1 MTGCDRIFQQQHRN
15 KNWRD
20 HGRQH
25 AATYYHK
32 RCSWRT
38 YFHLLG
44 IFGTVTRTARRSARK
59 RTAVHAMVRILLE
72 HPKAQYSSM
81 LLRPWPVCLISRI
94 QGHEITFTISRTLFP
109 SSRAQTLV
117 REETVHKSPCHAKSI
132 QIHLNPVFMPV
143 SSWYIPKKLR
153 SNGLSLSLHR
163 PLREFF
169 TRICKD
175 QVNQDQIPAPEYDDF
190 SVCQDFLSLGNMELE
205 WIEYLRNS
213 LILEYSQIK
222 WRARPRILSSRKC
235 DRETGKQKHIFW
247 WPWAQSSSVTG
258 KKHYK

>member
-153 SNGLSLSLHR
+153 SNGLSLSLSPPPSPRVLHKNLQR
-163 PLREFF
+163 PG
-169 TRICKD
+169 K
-175 QVNQDQIPAPEYDDF
+175 PGP
-190 SVCQDFLSLGNMELE
+190 
-205 WIEYLRNS
+205 NS
-213 LILEYSQIK
+213 
-222 WRARPRILSSRKC
+222 SSRVRWFQC
-235 DRETGKQKHIFW
+235 MPRFSQLGQHGARMNRIFAELSHSW
-247 WPWAQSSSVTG
+247 IFSN
-258 KKHYK
+258 

>member
-1 MTGCDRIFQQQHRN
+1 MTAYSNNNIGN

-117 REETVHKSPCHAKSI
+117 REETVHKSPCHAK
-132 QIHLNPVFMPV
+132 IHPNPSKSGFHASVIVIYPQKFTLKW
-143 SSWYIPKKLR
+143 S
-153 SNGLSLSLHR
+153 LSLSLHR

-213 LILEYSQIK
+213 LILEYSQMT
-222 WRARPRILSSRKC
+222 C
-235 DRETGKQKHIFW
+235 
-247 WPWAQSSSVTG
+247 
-258 KKHYK
+258 